1 MNVLTGALGSS
12 SPSDPV
18 LMTTPPDPK
27 GRLRRAQRSLEGLS
41 VGDAFG
47 DRFFTTPHTVEHW
60 IEQRALPAGRWPIT
74 DDTVMAISIVDVLAA
89 RGVIECDLLAAL
101 FGARYR
107 LDPARGYGGT
117 AHGILTRIAAGE
129 PWAEVAAEVFSG
141 SGSMGNGGAMR
152 AAPIGGYFSD
162 DFYQA
167 ADSALLSATVTH
179 AHPEGQA
186 GAIAVAVAAAWVA
199 VGGTRPSEM
208 FDAVLDHTPD
218 GETRA
223 VIEKAA
229 NLPLSYDVRTAV
241 SALGNGT
248 RVISQDTVPFALWC
262 AARHLGNYEEAIWTT
277 VSGLGDRD
285 TTCAIVGG
293 IVALDPATVIPPEWL
308 AARESLECMALSSL
322 RG

>member
-1 MNVLTGALGSS
+1 MNDA
-12 SPSDPV
+12 
-18 LMTTPPDPK
+18 PDPR
-27 GRLRRAQRSLEGLS
+27 GRLRRALRSLEGLS

-47 DRFFTTPHTVEHW
+47 DRFFTSPHTVEQW
-60 IEQRALPAGRWPIT
+60 IEQRAVPAGLWPFT
-74 DDTVMAISIVDVLAA
+74 DDTVMALSIVDVLSE
-89 RGVIECDLLAAL
+89 RGCIDCDLLAAL

-129 PWAEVAAEVFSG
+129 PWAEVSAEVFG
-141 SGSMGNGGAMR
+141 GQGSMGNGGAMR
-152 AAPIGGYFSD
+152 AAPIGGYFFD
-162 DFYQA
+162 DFFQA
-167 ADSALLSATVTH
+167 ADAACEAASVTH

-199 VGGTRPSEM
+199 RGGTQPSEM
-208 FDAVLDHTPD
+208 FAAVLDHTPD

-223 VIEKAA
+223 GIERAA
-229 NLPLSYDVRTAV
+229 SLPSSYDVRTAV

-248 RVISQDTVPFALWC
+248 RVISQDTVPFSLWC
-262 AARHLGNYEEAIWTT
+262 AARHLGNYEEAIWAT

-293 IVALDPATVIPPEWL
+293 IIALDPGAQIPPEWL
-308 AARESLECMALSSL
+308 AARESLEGMSLARLL
-322 RG
+322 RGDEPG